1 MKLRLAFL
9 YIISAIL
16 FCLIVVLAIG
26 SNNNKEEKKE
36 EEEKIE
42 FKSGST
48 IELLRSAT
56 GQIESL
62 DLNYY
67 LLCVVASE
75 IPFSYEYEAIKA
87 QVIVARTYLF
97 NKIKNNKEELAD
109 VCDSYTHCQAFTDI
123 NKLEE
128 IWKNK
133 GFSEKEIKDG
143 EDKIKKAIVETQGKI
158 ITYNGEI
165 IDALFHASSP
175 QKTEDASAI
184 WSGVDIPY
192 LKSVENVEDEDYER
206 RTSTNVISYATFKNT
221 LIDNGY
227 IDDLTLDEF
236 KNICISEYTASGRVK
251 SIAVG
256 LYRIKAEDLRSLF
269 GLNSTNFTLNIED
282 ENIEFNVLGFGHGVG
297 LSQVGA
303 NTYARAGKSCD
314 EIIHHYYTDV
324 EIKDIDSEQMKR
336 GKI

>member
-9 YIISAIL
+9 YVVSAVL
-16 FCLIVVLAIG
+16 FCLIVVLALENI
-26 SNNNKEEKKE
+26 NKKEEEKKE
-36 EEEKIE
+36 EEKIE
-42 FKSGST
+42 FESGST
-48 IELLRSAT
+48 IQLLRSAT
-56 GQIESL
+56 GQIETI

-87 QVIVARTYLF
+87 QVVVARTYLF
-97 NKIKNNKEELAD
+97 NKIKNDKEELAD
-109 VCDSYTHCQAFTDI
+109 VCDSYMHCQAFTDI
-123 NKLEE
+123 DKLEE
-128 IWKNK
+128 TWKNK
-133 GFSEKEIKDG
+133 GFSETDIKNG
-143 EDKIKKAIVETQGKI
+143 EEKIKKAIIETQGEV
-158 ITYNGEI
+158 ITYKGEI

-192 LKSVENVEDEDYER
+192 LKSVENVEDENYER

-227 IDDLTLDEF
+227 IHDLTLDEF
-236 KNICISEYTASGRVK
+236 NNIHINEYTSSGRVK

-256 LYRIKAEDLRSLF
+256 PYCIKAENLRTLF
-269 GLNSTNFTLNIED
+269 GLNSTNFTLSISN
-282 ENIEFNVLGFGHGVG
+282 ENIQFDVLGFGHGVG

-303 NTYARAGKSCD
+303 NTYAKAGKSCE

-324 EIKDIDSEQMKR
+324 EIKDINSEQMKR
-336 GKI
+336 GEI